1 MRAANRSP
9 TGIAA
14 IKLSAVVRSRG
25 WSCLICGPVRVLSGI
40 PVPEIRVVP
49 ASPKSAM
56 LRMGIKVT
64 LHPFQGWACNRI
76 GCKWDRAETGYLRG
90 GRQKE
95 EQQRVKPNPS
105 VGSRRSWRVVFY
117 RAFSPEAV
125 GRLRCGS
132 FRWCAVDQAIRR
144 LLVRMR

>member
-56 LRMGIKVT
+56 LRRGIRVT
-64 LHPFQGWACNRI
+64 LHPWGGDKGTRYLSPRTAAIGTQTLWVKTRGPGTGDEQEVHQPFSSCNRPPHFNFRNPAVQKMAVIWPVLKLAALI
-76 GCKWDRAETGYLRG
+76 GRNF
-90 GRQKE
+90 
-95 EQQRVKPNPS
+95 RVPS
-105 VGSRRSWRVVFY
+105 T
-117 RAFSPEAV
+117 
-125 GRLRCGS
+125 
-132 FRWCAVDQAIRR
+132 
-144 LLVRMR
+144 